1 MAKPQRNIQPR
12 YNLRKLYATRIEAPN
27 GRKDDTAMDL
37 TDTREEAAFRERAR
51 AWLTENLPTGIANR
65 GFALAIDEESVRVL
79 TDWQRRLWEAGY
91 LGLSWPKEYGGQG
104 ASMIE
109 SAIFNEEM
117 ARVRAP
123 APLNELGLSM
133 GGPTILE
140 HGTEDQKRRFLP
152 KILSCEEVW
161 CQGFSEPVSGSDLA
175 AIGTRAVI
183 DGDHFVVNGQKVWTS
198 LGHISDWCM
207 LLVRTDA
214 DAPKHRGISYLLVDM
229 HSPGVTVRPLRQ
241 ITGEAEFNEMF
252 FDDVRVPREN
262 LLGPLNGGWGVAL
275 TTLMNERATLA
286 LATVMRFR
294 NVFDDLAELGRRVIR
309 EGTCTLDPRVI
320 RQTLAQFYV
329 DVESMKYLAY
339 RNFSKL
345 TRGGTPGP
353 EGSISKVLWSELNQR
368 MNDFALVLQG
378 PRAALEEGSNYAV
391 DDGRWQYGLLRSRG
405 NTIEEGTSEIQ
416 RSIIAERLLRLP
428 KGY

>member
-1 MAKPQRNIQPR
+1 
-12 YNLRKLYATRIEAPN
+12 
-27 GRKDDTAMDL
+27 MDL
-37 TDTREEAAFRERAR
+37 SDTREEAAFREKAR
-51 AWLTENLPTGIANR
+51 TWLETNLPKGVANR
-65 GFALAIDEESVRVL
+65 GFALAIDEESVRAL

-140 HGTEDQKRRFLP
+140 HGTEEQKRRFLP
-152 KILSCEEVW
+152 RILSCEEVW

-175 AIGTRAVI
+175 ALGTRAVI
-183 DGDHFVVNGQKVWTS
+183 EGDHFVVNGQKVWTS

-320 RQTLAQFYV
+320 RQTLAQFYIE
-329 DVESMKYLAY
+329 VESMKYLAY

-368 MNDFALVLQG
+368 MNEFALVLQG
-378 PRAALEEGSNYAV
+378 PRAALEEGSNHAV
-391 DDGRWQYGLLRSRG
+391 DDGRWQYALLRSRG

>member
-1 MAKPQRNIQPR
+1 
-12 YNLRKLYATRIEAPN
+12 
-27 GRKDDTAMDL
+27 MDL
-37 TDTREEAAFRERAR
+37 SDTREEAAFRLKAR
-51 AWLTENLPTGIANR
+51 KWLEDNVPRGVANR
-65 GFALAIDEESVRVL
+65 GFALAIDQHTVRVL
-79 TDWQRRLWEAGY
+79 TEWQHRMWEAGY

-104 ASMIE
+104 ATMIE
-109 SAIFNEEM
+109 SAIFNEEI

-140 HGTEDQKRRFLP
+140 HGTEDQKRRYLP
-152 KILSCEEVW
+152 KILSCEEIW
-161 CQGFSEPVSGSDLA
+161 CQGFSEPSSGSDMAGL
-175 AIGTRAVI
+175 GTRAVL
-183 DGDHFVVNGQKVWTS
+183 DGDHFIVNGPKVWTS
-198 LGHISDWCM
+198 LGHLSDWCM

-229 HSPGVTVRPLRQ
+229 HTPGVTVRPLRQ
-241 ITGEAEFNEMF
+241 MTGEAEFNEMF

-294 NVFDDLAELGRRVIR
+294 NVFDDLAELGRQVIR
-309 EGTCTLDPRVI
+309 DGTCTLDPRII
-320 RQTLAQFYV
+320 RQTLAQFYIE
-329 DVESMKYLAY
+329 VESMKYLAY
-339 RNFSKL
+339 RNFSRL

-368 MNDFALVLQG
+368 MNEFAMVLQG
-378 PRAALEEGSNYAV
+378 PRATLAEGSDHAV
-391 DDGRWQYGLLRSRG
+391 DDGRWQYALLRSRG

>member
-1 MAKPQRNIQPR
+1 
-12 YNLRKLYATRIEAPN
+12 
-27 GRKDDTAMDL
+27 
-37 TDTREEAAFRERAR
+37 
-51 AWLTENLPTGIANR
+51 
-65 GFALAIDEESVRVL
+65 
-79 TDWQRRLWEAGY
+79 
-91 LGLSWPKEYGGQG
+91 
-104 ASMIE
+104 
-109 SAIFNEEM
+109 
-117 ARVRAP
+117 
-123 APLNELGLSM
+123 M

-161 CQGFSEPVSGSDLA
+161 CQGFSEPMSGSDLA
-175 AIGTRAVI
+175 ALGTRAVI

-329 DVESMKYLAY
+329 EVESMKYLAY

-368 MNDFALVLQG
+368 MNEFALVLQG
-378 PRAALEEGSNYAV
+378 PRAALEEGSNHAV

>member
-1 MAKPQRNIQPR
+1 
-12 YNLRKLYATRIEAPN
+12 
-27 GRKDDTAMDL
+27 MDL
-37 TDTREEAAFRERAR
+37 SDTREEAAFREKAR
-51 AWLTENLPTGIANR
+51 TWLETNLPKGVANR
-65 GFALAIDEESVRVL
+65 GFALAIDEESVRAL

-140 HGTEDQKRRFLP
+140 HGTEEQKRRFLP

-175 AIGTRAVI
+175 ALGTRAVI

-241 ITGEAEFNEMF
+241 ITGEAEFNEIF

-309 EGTCTLDPRVI
+309 EGTCTLDQRVI

-329 DVESMKYLAY
+329 EVESMKYLAY

-368 MNDFALVLQG
+368 MNEFALVLQG
-378 PRAALEEGSNYAV
+378 PRAALEEGSNHAV
-391 DDGRWQYGLLRSRG
+391 DDGRWQYALLRSRG

>member
-1 MAKPQRNIQPR
+1 
-12 YNLRKLYATRIEAPN
+12 
-27 GRKDDTAMDL
+27 MDL
-37 TDTREEAAFRERAR
+37 SDTREEAAFREKAR
-51 AWLTENLPTGIANR
+51 TWLETNLPKGVANR
-65 GFALAIDEESVRVL
+65 GFALAIDAESVRAL

-140 HGTEDQKRRFLP
+140 HGTEEQKRRFLP

-175 AIGTRAVI
+175 ALGTRAVI

-329 DVESMKYLAY
+329 EVESMKYLAY

-368 MNDFALVLQG
+368 MNEFALVLQG

-391 DDGRWQYGLLRSRG
+391 DDGRWQYALLRSRG

>member
-1 MAKPQRNIQPR
+1 
-12 YNLRKLYATRIEAPN
+12 
-27 GRKDDTAMDL
+27 MDL
-37 TDTREEAAFRERAR
+37 SDTREEAAFRERAR
-51 AWLTENLPTGIANR
+51 TWLETNLPKGVANR
-65 GFALAIDEESVRVL
+65 GFALAIDKESVRAL

-140 HGTEDQKRRFLP
+140 HGTEEQKRRFLP

-175 AIGTRAVI
+175 ALGTRAVI

-309 EGTCTLDPRVI
+309 EGTCTLDQRVI

-329 DVESMKYLAY
+329 EVESMKYLAY

-368 MNDFALVLQG
+368 MNEFALVLQG
-378 PRAALEEGSNYAV
+378 PRAALEEGSNHAV
-391 DDGRWQYGLLRSRG
+391 DDGRWQYALLRSRG